1 MKQLLLNIQPPAQP
15 SLKNFIHGQNAEA
28 IVALQTWMHPDNTS
42 RFIYLWGGAGSGKS
56 HLLKAASLATQAPL
70 ISTGADI
77 KEALGDLPLVIVDDV
92 HLLDA
97 DAQIGLFDLFNRLRA
112 AGGSLLTSGNAA
124 PQYLNL
130 RIDLTT
136 RLGWGLV
143 YQLHVL
149 SDADKAQALKHH
161 ALQRGMKLP
170 DEVVDYC
177 LRHLRR
183 DLPSL
188 MTVLDALDE
197 WSLTEKRPITLP
209 LLRSLLQ

>member
-1 MKQLLLNIQPPAQP
+1 MY
-15 SLKNFIHGQNAEA
+15 GQNAEA
-28 IVALQTWMHPDNTS
+28 IAALQTWMQPENTS
-42 RFIYLWGGAGSGKS
+42 RFVYLWGEPGSGKS
-56 HLLKAASLATQAPL
+56 HLLKAASVATKAPL

-77 KEALGDLPLVIVDDV
+77 NEALGDLPLVIVEDV
-92 HLLDA
+92 HLLHA
-97 DAQIGLFDLFNRLRA
+97 EAQIGLFDLFNRLRA

-143 YQLHVL
+143 YQLHAL
-149 SDADKAQALKHH
+149 SDADKVQALKHH